1 MSPSTPKA
9 EALRTAWQAQFGAA
23 LPIGHQLRQ
32 SVPQRWFRMHHL
44 PESRRYPD
52 TPADWAEALARHEA
66 VASWLLGEATLVWR
80 IEVCTLR
87 EASER
92 AWLRVPIDASEW
104 AEALRARQTAWRT
117 GEHAAA
123 IAAVLDEREGPR
135 LWADLQRGCV
145 YAPYPGGA
153 DLICTDTAQ
162 RVQGRSRFA
171 AWLPRHPSGL

>member
-1 MSPSTPKA
+1 MSSSAPKA

-32 SVPQRWFRMHHL
+32 ALPQRWFRMHHL

-66 VASWLLGEATLVWR
+66 VASWLLGEATPVWC
-80 IEVCTLR
+80 IEVCTVR
-87 EASER
+87 EAGER

-104 AEALRARQTAWRT
+104 AYALRARQTKWRQ
-117 GEHAAA
+117 GEHTAA
-123 IAAVLDEREGPR
+123 IAAVLKEREGPR

-162 RVQGRSRFA
+162 RAQGRVRFA
-171 AWLPRHPSGL
+171 DWLSSQPSGL

>member
-32 SVPQRWFRMHHL
+32 SLPQRWFRMHHL

-87 EASER
+87 EAGER
-92 AWLRVPIDASEW
+92 AWLQVPIDASEW

-117 GEHAAA
+117 GKHAAA

-153 DLICTDTAQ
+153 DLICTDAAQ
-162 RVQGRSRFA
+162 RAQGRTHFA
-171 AWLPRHPSGL
+171 DWLSPHPSGL